1 MTKRKYSS
9 QDLVNLGQTPPCAI
23 ELEANVLG
31 TLMLFP
37 HSFINVSTILTVDA
51 FYKDEHQEIYK
62 SIVNVYVENDTCDP
76 PLVVADLDKRGKLQD
91 IGGMLY
97 IAKLTDPIVSDTNV
111 SFWAKTLL
119 DKYVLREQIRMGVE
133 QVRAALEPNADATGG
148 IQLVSRNADKLN
160 SVWISRNSS
169 ETFSSPFDETIDD
182 LRKRCENST
191 KGVLTGVK
199 TPLRELD
206 RMLNGFQKTDLI
218 IIAGRPGMGKTSIA
232 LASAYAAAK
241 SGVPVKF
248 FSLEMSRVQLMYKLV
263 MSASGVDPEKIR
275 MGTLTDQDWNK
286 ISMISDDL
294 KRLPIEIDD
303 TPGASPEYIFGTTK
317 LSAKKGKCGIVF
329 IDYLGLINYH
339 MQGNSKVD
347 DIGDITKRM
356 KHLAKSAETP
366 VVLLSQLSRKVEER
380 PSKKPMLQDLRDSG
394 STEQDADLVMFIYRP
409 GYYGLCDSSGQEIKN
424 KGQIL
429 IEKHRNGPL
438 GSCFFGHNDSLTR
451 IWDIGDDSQPDSE
464 PTPAP
469 F

>member
-62 SIVNVYVENDTCDP
+62 SIVNVYVEKDTCDP

-91 IGGMLY
+91 VGGMLY

-119 DKYVLREQIRMGVE
+119 DKYILREQIRMGVE

-160 SVWISRNSS
+160 SVWINRSQADRSGDQV
-169 ETFSSPFDETIDD
+169 DEMLCD
-182 LRKRCENST
+182 LEKRCENASSG
-191 KGVLTGVK
+191 KLSGVK
-199 TPLRELD
+199 TPLVALD
-206 RMLNGFQKTDLI
+206 KLLNGFQKTDLI
-218 IIAGRPGMGKTSIA
+218 VLAARPSMGKTSIA
-232 LASAYAAAK
+232 LAAAYAAAK
-241 SGVPVKF
+241 AGTPVKF
-248 FSLEMSRVQLMYKLV
+248 FSLEMSKTQLMYKLLMTV
-263 MSASGVDPEKIR
+263 SGIDSDRIR
-275 MGTLTDQDWNK
+275 MGMLTNADWEIIANK
-286 ISMISDDL
+286 RAEL
-294 KRLPIEIDD
+294 KHLPIDIDD
-303 TPGASPEYIFGTTK
+303 TPGASPEYIFGSTK
-317 LSAKKGKCGIVF
+317 LAINKGRCGICF
-329 IDYLGLINYH
+329 IDYLGLIEYH

-347 DIGDITKRM
+347 DVGDACNRM
-356 KHLAKSAETP
+356 KALAKSGDIP

-394 STEQDADLVMFIYRP
+394 GIEQTADVVCFIYRP
-409 GYYGLCDSSGQEIKN
+409 EYYGLAGSDGQPIKG
-424 KGQIL
+424 KGQLL
-429 IEKHRNGPL
+429 IEKHRNGPI
-438 GSCFFGHNDSLTR
+438 GSVFYGYNPSMSR
-451 IWDIGDDSQPDSE
+451 IWDISEDGDANELSD
-464 PTPAP
+464 TP